1 MHSTV
6 VTRDEGEKVSDNCF
20 IIDIY
25 IYLGLPIQKDMIGG
39 VRDTLVNE
47 LHVMPLLIRPSLLV
61 TTTTKI
67 KVSFD
72 LYY

>member
-1 MHSTV
+1 M
-6 VTRDEGEKVSDNCF
+6 

-72 LYY
+72 LYYQILSNLMKELFSLLV

>member
-6 VTRDEGEKVSDNCF
+6 VTRDEGEKVSDSYF

-47 LHVMPLLIRPSLLV
+47 LHVMPLLM
-61 TTTTKI
+61 
-67 KVSFD
+67 
-72 LYY
+72 